1 VTWIKICG
9 TTNLQDAR
17 ESLEAG
23 ASALGFIFAPGPR
36 RVDIF
41 GASAILAELTQEDI
55 ETVAVFVNE
64 HPRRIGEVVSQVA
77 CTGVQLHGDELPED
91 MKEYRETLGGRQIIK
106 ALHAKELLEEG
117 GEEKLDRYLATDIDA
132 ILLDSGSAEEP
143 GGTGKP
149 FEWERAAPL
158 AAKIRGVMPLIIA
171 GGLTPENVAEAI
183 DLFQPWGVDV
193 VSGVEFEP
201 GKKSSTKVRHFIAAV
216 REKES

>member
-1 VTWIKICG
+1 MTWIKICG

-23 ASALGFIFAPGPR
+23 ASALGFIFAPSPR

-41 GASAILAELTQEDI
+41 GAAGILAELTGDF
-55 ETVAVFVNE
+55 ETVGVFVNE

-77 CTGVQLHGDELPED
+77 CTGVQLHGDEPPED

-106 ALHAKELLEEG
+106 ALRANELLEEG

-132 ILLDSGSAEEP
+132 ILLDSGSADEP

-216 REKES
+216 REK